1 MSLNSS
7 FFTELKRRKVVR
19 VAIVYAAT
27 AFAVLQAADI
37 MLPRMGIPDWGMSLV
52 VALAVLGFPIA
63 LVLAWALEVTPE
75 GIKRTEAVAPEEFDA
90 APALLGKRTVF
101 AAALLVAVGAG
112 LGAGW
117 FLRPVTEAEVVPAP
131 PVTEAPAPSKA
142 ADQSIAVLAFADLSP
157 GKDQEY
163 FSDGIAEE
171 ILNALVKV
179 PGLRV
184 AGRTSAFH
192 FKGRNED
199 LRGIGKTLGVAH
211 ILEGSVRKQGERVR
225 ITAQLIRSEDGFHL
239 WSETYDGELSD
250 VFALQ
255 ERIARSI
262 TDEFR
267 LVLSGTQSQRLVD
280 SGTANTEA
288 YALYLQAS
296 SIFNRRNGAR
306 YAEAQA
312 LLQRAITL
320 DPQYAR
326 AHARLAALHLLAGDF
341 HNVDLEQVLAEV
353 KQHARRASELDPALA
368 EPYAALGMAFGNL
381 RRFREQREAF
391 EHALQLDP
399 NDVTSN
405 FWHAVSLSNTGYRRA
420 ANAALDR
427 ALALDPLLPNALM
440 WRAYGHIDDGEL
452 DRAERLLDRAADG
465 GLVFV
470 GLGQSALAVARNHPD
485 AAIEPL
491 ARGLRYFSREFPPDA
506 PDRFARACLGDREA
520 KARSL
525 ALIDAYLATDPKVM
539 PGIVPYV
546 LIRSGEVA
554 RGLAL
559 LQDRPTNND
568 SLILG
573 ELLRPTRTD
582 ALRAP
587 EYPEFVR
594 RTGLAELWDAFG
606 PPEYCRKAPNGDYLC
621 G

>member
-1 MSLNSS
+1 MSLV
-7 FFTELKRRKVVR
+7 TELKRRKVVR

-63 LVLAWALEVTPE
+63 LVLAWALELTAD
-75 GIKRTEAVAPEEFDA
+75 GIKRTESVAPDQGNA
-90 APALLGKRTVF
+90 APPLLGKRTVF

-117 FLRPVTEAEVVPAP
+117 FLRPASDSEAVPAP
-131 PVTEAPAPSKA
+131 PVVEAPAPSSTG
-142 ADQSIAVLAFADLSP
+142 ADQSIAVLAFSDLSP
-157 GKDQEY
+157 GRDQEY

-171 ILNALVKV
+171 ILNALAKV

-192 FKGRNED
+192 FKGRSED
-199 LRGIGKTLGVAH
+199 LRGIGKALGVAH

-239 WSETYDGELSD
+239 WSETYDGDLSD

-262 TDEFR
+262 TSQFR
-267 LVLSGTQSQRLVD
+267 LVLSGSQSQRLVN
-280 SGTANTEA
+280 SGTTNTEA
-288 YALYLQAS
+288 YSLFLQAT

-306 YAEAQA
+306 YTQAQA
-312 LLQRAITL
+312 QLEQAIDL

-326 AHARLAALHLLAGDF
+326 AHARLAALHVLAGDF
-341 HNVDLEQVLAEV
+341 RSLDLAQVLADVEH
-353 KQHARRASELDPALA
+353 HAGRASELHPGLA
-368 EPYAALGMAFGNL
+368 EPYAALGMAFGSL

-391 EHALQLDP
+391 DRALQLDQ
-399 NDVTSN
+399 NDVTTH
-405 FWHAVSLSNTGYRRA
+405 FWHAVSLVNTGYRRA
-420 ANAALDR
+420 GNAALDR
-427 ALALDPLLPNALM
+427 ALALDPLLPNALL
-440 WRAYGHIDDGEL
+440 WRAYGYIADGDLET
-452 DRAERLLDRAADG
+452 AERLLRHAADG

-470 GLGQSALAVARNHPD
+470 GLGQSALALARGQRD

-491 ARGLRYFSREFPPDA
+491 ARGLKYFSQKFPPDA
-506 PDRFARACLGDREA
+506 PEWFARACLGDREA

-525 ALIDAYLATDPKVM
+525 ALIDAHLATDPKVI
-539 PGIVPYV
+539 PAIAPYV

-554 RGLAL
+554 RGFAL
-559 LQDRPTNND
+559 MQDRPTNND
-568 SLILG
+568 SLNFG
-573 ELLRPTRTD
+573 ELLGSGMTG

-587 EYPEFVR
+587 EYPEFAR
-594 RTGLAELWDAFG
+594 RTGLAELWDAYG
-606 PPEYCRKAPNGDYLC
+606 PPDRCRKAPNGDYLC
-621 G
+621 D

>member
-1 MSLNSS
+1 MSLV
-7 FFTELKRRKVVR
+7 TELKRRKVVR

-63 LVLAWALEVTPE
+63 LVLAWALELTPDGIRRTESVTP
-75 GIKRTEAVAPEEFDA
+75 GQVNA
-90 APALLGKRTVF
+90 APPLLGKRTVF

-117 FLRPVTEAEVVPAP
+117 FLRPASESEAVPAP
-131 PVTEAPAPSKA
+131 PAAEAPAPSSTG

-157 GKDQEY
+157 GRDQEY

-171 ILNALVKV
+171 ILNALAKV

-192 FKGRNED
+192 FKGRSED
-199 LRGIGKTLGVAH
+199 LRGIGKALGVAH

-239 WSETYDGELSD
+239 WSETYDGDLSD

-262 TDEFR
+262 TSQFR
-267 LVLSGTQSQRLVD
+267 LVLSGSQSQRLVN
-280 SGTANTEA
+280 SGTANTDA
-288 YALYLQAS
+288 YSLFLQATS
-296 SIFNRRNGAR
+296 TFNRRDGAR

-312 LLQRAITL
+312 QLEQAIGL

-326 AHARLAALHLLAGDF
+326 AHARLAALHVLAGDIRSL
-341 HNVDLEQVLAEV
+341 DLAQVLADV
-353 KQHARRASELDPALA
+353 KHHAGRASELDPGLA

-391 EHALQLDP
+391 ERALQLDQ
-399 NDVTSN
+399 NDVTTH
-405 FWHAVSLSNTGYRRA
+405 FWHGVSLINTGYRRA
-420 ANAALDR
+420 GNAALDR

-440 WRAYGHIDDGEL
+440 WRAYGYIADGDLES
-452 DRAERLLDRAADG
+452 AERLLRHAADG

-470 GLGQSALAVARNHPD
+470 GLGQSALALARGQRN

-491 ARGLRYFSREFPPDA
+491 ARGLKYFSQKFPPDA
-506 PDRFARACLGDREA
+506 PEWFARACLGDREA

-525 ALIDAYLATDPKVM
+525 ALIDAHLATDPTVI
-539 PGIVPYV
+539 PAIVPYV

-554 RGLAL
+554 RGFAL
-559 LQDRPTNND
+559 MQDRPTTND
-568 SLILG
+568 SLNFG
-573 ELLRPTRTD
+573 ELLGSRMTG

-587 EYPEFVR
+587 EYPEFAR
-594 RTGLAELWDAFG
+594 RTGLAELWDAYG
-606 PPEYCRKAPNGDYLC
+606 PPDQCRKAANGDYQC
-621 G
+621 D